1 LGAVG
6 RTAFYLVLIGAIVDP
21 MADGQA
27 VLVITEPLGGG
38 EPEYT
43 LCYVAE
49 PDAAKA
55 EQIVATL
62 AAPNEKV
69 KALGRIPE
77 AAIQAFGLRRGEFR
91 HA

>member
-1 LGAVG
+1 
-6 RTAFYLVLIGAIVDP
+6 
-21 MADGQA
+21 MASGQA

-38 EPEYT
+38 EPQYT

-49 PDAAKA
+49 QNAEKA
-55 EQIVATL
+55 EQIVASL

-69 KALGRIPE
+69 KALGPVPE
-77 AAIQAFGLRRGEFR
+77 AAIQALGLRRGEFR